1 MSFLI
6 ENEIP
11 SLKKV
16 KKIYS
21 INYWL
26 DYVIF
31 LISLIFFI
39 SYAWLIQQMNF
50 REYKGFHIQSI
61 ILIIIHLLLFVV
73 LSISTSQIA
82 LKLMNYKT
90 KKIETKNDILY
101 QQIEKEYQLFKN
113 KNLISKN
120 VSNILETMIEKQPIV
135 KNIVSYLQLEIE
147 NDEIYTIQKNFEQL
161 KNTVQE
167 KNMQTSKIIKI

>member
-11 SLKKV
+11 SLKKI
-16 KKIYS
+16 KKIYF

-26 DYVIF
+26 DYAILLV
-31 LISLIFFI
+31 SLIFFI

-50 REYKGFHIQSI
+50 HEYKGFYLESI
-61 ILIIIHLLLFVV
+61 ILMIVHFLLFIIV
-73 LSISTSQIA
+73 SISTSQIA

-90 KKIETKNDILY
+90 KKIEIKNDILY
-101 QQIEKEYQLFKN
+101 QQIKKEYQLFKN
-113 KNLISKN
+113 KNLISKH

-135 KNIVSYLQLEIE
+135 KNIISYLQLEIE
-147 NDEIYTIQKNFEQL
+147 NDQIYTIQKNFEQL
-161 KNTVQE
+161 KNTIQE
-167 KNMQTSKIIKI
+167 KNMQNSKVIKI